1 MSDERKVF
9 EDAPL
14 YTGDEGLY
22 AALIGTLAGLMDP
35 MVDELDAYEIAKEVL
50 DATDALDY
58 EILEL
63 IVARI
68 KMATVPEDAKT
79 WN

>member
-1 MSDERKVF
+1 MSDSKIF
-9 EDAPL
+9 TDAPL

-35 MVDELDAYEIAKEVL
+35 NVDELDAYEIAKEVL
-50 DATDALDY
+50 EATDQLDY

-63 IVARI
+63 IIARI